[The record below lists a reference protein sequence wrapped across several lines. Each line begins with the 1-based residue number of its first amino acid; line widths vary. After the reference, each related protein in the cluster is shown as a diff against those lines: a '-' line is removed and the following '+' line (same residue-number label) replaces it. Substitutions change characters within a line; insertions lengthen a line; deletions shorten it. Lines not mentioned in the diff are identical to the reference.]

1 MAGWIA
7 SRAGHRHRRLEES
20 GSVAV
25 LLQKREPSIIGEV
38 EPMSVAEIG
47 RDTTFG
53 TYRVAGLPAVDFD
66 AFHLEAL
73 PRRLRDGA
81 NERVAWDVAGKAPIS
96 IGLSDGRAYSYRCH
110 GDEVVIEPGIAA
122 DARTV
127 LEIVDHE
134 SWLDYLYEYRTRFGL
149 LYSNAVRFFRGD
161 FDTWDDW
168 EPAIRCLYS
177 GREIYDPASIE
188 FRDQRGDPLD
198 LNRRFELGDDPEE
211 MSHFLR
217 LTGFLVVK
225 HAYASEHIA
234 ELSREIDRVSREA
247 VEGELSSWWASD
259 ESGNRFPYRLTYLSD
274 RSETFANL
282 YDHPTTRSLVALSKE
297 DVIPVP
303 DRIEGIL
310 AVVKKAG
317 LDSKASAFANLPY
330 HTDCGFGAC
339 HTTCPCVLV
348 GVQLDAAGAESSQL
362 HFAAG
367 SWGKAYHN
375 IPGEFTPDRYPLVAV
390 VAEAGDATVH
400 FGCGLHAGPP
410 PTGPNPRRTLYVQ
423 HYSPATF
430 DLIGPYQGYNQ
441 IMPGYGKGDIPNI
454 DEMREKSGG

>member
-1 MAGWIA
+1 
-7 SRAGHRHRRLEES
+7 
-20 GSVAV
+20 
-25 LLQKREPSIIGEV
+25 
-38 EPMSVAEIG
+38 MSVAEIG

-66 AFHLEAL
+66 AFHLEVL
-73 PRRLRDGA
+73 PQRLREGA
-81 NERVAWDVAGKAPIS
+81 NERVAWDVVGKAPIS
-96 IGLSDGRAYSYRCH
+96 IGLPDGRAYSYRCDR
-110 GDEVVIEPGIAA
+110 DEIVIEPGVAA

-149 LYSNAVRFFRGD
+149 LYSNAVRFVLGD

-188 FRDQRGDPLD
+188 FRDRRGDPLD
-198 LNRRFELGDDPEE
+198 LNHRFELDDEPEE

-225 HAYASEHIA
+225 RAYSQGHIA
-234 ELSREIDRVSREA
+234 ELSHAIDRVAREA
-247 VEGELSSWWASD
+247 VEGELSSWWATDSN
-259 ESGNRFPYRLTYLSD
+259 GQRFPYRLTYLSD
-274 RSETFANL
+274 RSEVFAAL

-297 DVIPVP
+297 GVVPVP
-303 DRIEGIL
+303 DRVEGIL

-317 LDSKASAFANLPY
+317 LDAKASAFANLPY

-348 GVQLDAAGAESSQL
+348 GIQLDAADARSSQL

-375 IPGEFTPDRYPLVAV
+375 VPDEFTPDRYPLVAV

-410 PTGPNPRRTLYVQ
+410 PMGPNPRRTLYVQ
-423 HYSPATF
+423 HYNPATF